1 MGPGAHDDHNFFDSE
16 FLKMKEEKKWR
27 LRKTDSRKREIC
39 SGKGI
44 LKNIGE
50 RDVFEE
56 IKKYYEANF

>member
-27 LRKTDSRKREIC
+27 LKREIC